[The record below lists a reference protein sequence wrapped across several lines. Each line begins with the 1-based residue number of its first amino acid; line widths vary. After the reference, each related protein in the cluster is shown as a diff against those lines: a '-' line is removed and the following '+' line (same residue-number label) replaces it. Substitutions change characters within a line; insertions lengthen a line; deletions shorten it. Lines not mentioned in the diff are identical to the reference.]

1 MLLEEN
7 IYESCTYM
15 YKATPTIFMY
25 VYQGSEAVGSV
36 LGAKAPPQFFNFF
49 AHNLYIKY
57 MYVY

>member
-1 MLLEEN
+1 
-7 IYESCTYM
+7 M